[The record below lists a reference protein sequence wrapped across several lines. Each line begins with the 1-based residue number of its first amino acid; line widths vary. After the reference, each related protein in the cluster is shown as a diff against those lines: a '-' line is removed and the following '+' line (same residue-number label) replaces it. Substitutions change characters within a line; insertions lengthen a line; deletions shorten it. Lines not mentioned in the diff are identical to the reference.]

1 MTKIKSGD
9 ILKPSKIGIILP
21 AGVLSAA
28 GFGMWFMVL
37 MVPVI
42 GLINKPDIVIRD
54 LKNASFDMYLTIGGI
69 LFLIILFQILFR
81 KIIKKK
87 RLVID
92 DNYVY
97 INNVFFSKEIE
108 ITNVKTIKKITD
120 KASLSTH
127 IRLVYENGARSSI
140 SGWLMKWGEMDGL
153 ADYIYSRNSNQNI
166 KYQNI

>member
-1 MTKIKSGD
+1 MTKLKSGD

-21 AGVLSAA
+21 AGVLSAV
-28 GFGMWFMVL
+28 GFGMWFIVI

-54 LKNASFDMYLTIGGI
+54 LKNAPFDLYLTIGGVM
-69 LFLIILFQILFR
+69 FLIILIQILFR
-81 KIIKKK
+81 KIIRKK
-87 RLVID
+87 RIVID

-140 SGWLMKWGEMDGL
+140 SGWLMKWSEMDGL
-153 ADYIYSRNSNQNI
+153 ADYIYSRNSNQNV

>member
-127 IRLVYENGARSSI
+127 IRLVYENGARASI
-140 SGWLMKWGEMDGL
+140 SGWLMKWSEMDGL
-153 ADYIYSRNSNQNI
+153 ADYIYSRNSNQNV

>member
-81 KIIKKK
+81 KVIKKK

-127 IRLVYENGARSSI
+127 IRLVYENGARASI
-140 SGWLMKWGEMDGL
+140 SGWLMKWSEMDGL
-153 ADYIYSRNSNQNI
+153 ADYIYSRNSNQNV

>member
-1 MTKIKSGD
+1 MIKLKSGD
-9 ILKPSKIGIILP
+9 ILKPSKIGIMLP

-28 GFGMWFMVL
+28 GFGMWFMVI
-37 MVPVI
+37 MIPVI

-87 RLVID
+87 RIIID

-97 INNVFFSKEIE
+97 INNIFTSKEVE
-108 ITNVKTIKKITD
+108 IINVKTIKKITD

-140 SGWLMKWGEMDGL
+140 SGWLMKWSEMDGL

>member
-1 MTKIKSGD
+1 MTKLKSGD

-21 AGVLSAA
+21 AGVLSAV
-28 GFGMWFMVL
+28 GFGMWFIVI

-54 LKNASFDMYLTIGGI
+54 LKNAPFDLYLTIGGVM
-69 LFLIILFQILFR
+69 FLIILIQILFR
-81 KIIKKK
+81 KIIRKK
-87 RLVID
+87 RIVID

-97 INNVFFSKEIE
+97 INNIFSSKEVE
-108 ITNVKTIKKITD
+108 IINVKTIKKITD

-127 IRLVYENGARSSI
+127 IKLVYENGSRISI

-153 ADYIYSRNSNQNI
+153 ADYIYSRNSNQNV